1 VNDTDLAYL
10 SGHRALELF
19 RRRDLSPVD
28 VAEAQ
33 LSRIDRFGSQINAFT
48 EVYADEALSAA
59 RECETLFASRSRKPR
74 PLEGLTLAVKDSHDI
89 AGKRTTHGSLIY
101 ADNVAASTHVVCQRL
116 MNAGAIVI
124 GKTTTPEFCS
134 AGVTYS
140 RLFGTTGT
148 PWNTAYT
155 AGGSSGGSAAALAAG
170 MATLATG
177 SDIAGSIRVPAACC
191 GVVGYKPP
199 YGRVPGTPPF
209 NLDPYCVIGPL
220 ARSVGDCALMMNVIS
235 GAHPSDIA
243 SLREEIDLPI
253 DYAPADGRRIATS
266 PDLGITTVSDNVR
279 KALNRTADSLRS
291 SDATVDIV
299 ELGWNE
305 GLTKAAIDYLDH
317 LFGTSLVGY
326 LNDYRDQLCDYNVF
340 YAEKAGRSSA
350 ADYLASF
357 EVAAA
362 AYNDIAALFERY
374 DALICP
380 TVASHEVVAE
390 AKPFEYIEING
401 ELVDTDFGWVLSHPF
416 NMLGRLPV
424 MAIPNGIA
432 ENGLPTGI
440 QIVARSYDDYRVF
453 QLARALERVHP
464 WFDCEQKRPRL

>member
-1 VNDTDLAYL
+1 VNVTEVAYL
-10 SGHRALELF
+10 PGYRALELF
-19 RRRDLSPVD
+19 RRRELSPVD
-28 VAEAQ
+28 LVEAQ
-33 LSRIDRFGSQINAFT
+33 LGRIERFGPRINAFT
-48 EVYADEALSAA
+48 EIYADEALSAA
-59 RECETLFASRSRKPR
+59 RERESIFASRSRKSR
-74 PLEGLTLAVKDSHDI
+74 PLEGLTVAVKDSHDI

-101 ADNVAASTHVVCQRL
+101 AGNVATSTHVVCQRL
-116 MNAGAIVI
+116 MDAGAIVI

-140 RLFGTTGT
+140 RLFGATGT
-148 PWNTAYT
+148 PWNTTYT

-220 ARSVGDCALMMNVIS
+220 ARSVGDCALMMNLIS
-235 GAHPSDIA
+235 GVHSSDIA
-243 SLREEIDLPI
+243 TLRDTIDFPI
-253 DYAPADGRRIATS
+253 DYAPVDGWKIAISQT
-266 PDLGITTVSDNVR
+266 LGITTVSDYVLS
-279 KALNRTADSLRS
+279 ALDQTANALRS
-291 SDATVDIV
+291 FGVTVDFV
-299 ELGWNE
+299 ELGWNDK
-305 GLTKAAIDYLDH
+305 LTKAAINYLDH
-317 LFGTSLVGY
+317 LFGASLVEY

-340 YAEKAGRSSA
+340 YAEKAGYSTA
-350 ADYLASF
+350 KDYLASF
-357 EVAAA
+357 EVAAT
-362 AYNDIAALFERY
+362 AYNKIATLFEHY

-380 TVASHEVVAE
+380 TVASHEVAAE

-401 ELVDTDFGWVLSHPF
+401 ERIDTDFGWVLSHPF

-432 ENGLPTGI
+432 QNGLPTSI
-440 QIVARSYDDYRVF
+440 QIVARSYDDTRVF
-453 QLARALERVHP
+453 QLARALERAHP
-464 WFDCEQKRPRL
+464 WLDCEERRPRL